1 MTGYIHSFQSMG
13 TVDGPG
19 LRCVVFFQGCP
30 LRCIYCHNPDTWE
43 KNGGTEYTPEHM
55 FDKIKRLKSYLRK
68 GGVTLSG
75 GEVLLQA
82 KFATELLKLCKDEGL
97 HTAVDTSGC
106 IYNDDVE
113 EMLKYTDLVL
123 LDIKMT
129 NEDMYKSHIKGS
141 LKQTLKF
148 LDILQEKN
156 IDVWI
161 RHVVVPDLNDDEE
174 SILKLKEITSKYSVI
189 KKIELLPFR
198 KLCLEKYENMGIDFP
213 LKDTPECSPEKIK
226 ELNSLL

>member
-30 LRCIYCHNPDTWE
+30 LRCIYCHNPDTWD
-43 KNGGTEYTPEHM
+43 KNGGTEYTPQQM

-82 KFATELLKLCKDEGL
+82 KFATELLKLCKSEGL

-106 IYNDDVE
+106 IYNEDVE

-129 NEDMYKSHIKGS
+129 SEDMYKDYTKGS
-141 LKQTLKF
+141 LKHTLDF
-148 LDILQEKN
+148 LDILQKKN

-161 RHVVVPDLNDDEE
+161 RHVVVPDLNDNVE
-174 SILKLKEITSKYSVI
+174 SIKKLKEITSKYSVI

-213 LKDTPECSPEKIK
+213 LKDTPECSPQKIK